1 MSDPTRFGEPVGR
14 KRALGSPDRGSPG
27 SQVDPVLA
35 RRAQLE
41 RLANLGQRVG
51 YLFLLVA
58 VVAFFIGLATSYAT
72 WGTVV
77 IASMALCTLTLAP
90 AIVLGYAVKAAA
102 REDREAG
109 R

>member
-1 MSDPTRFGEPVGR
+1 MSPSE
-14 KRALGSPDRGSPG
+14 
-27 SQVDPVLA
+27 DPVLVK
-35 RRAQLE
+35 RRQLE
-41 RLANLGQRVG
+41 RVAALGQRIG
-51 YLFLLVA
+51 YLFLGVA
-58 VVAFFIGLATSYAT
+58 VVAFFVGLATSYAT

-77 IASMALCTLTLAP
+77 IAAMALCTVTLAP

>member
-1 MSDPTRFGEPVGR
+1 VSGPNGVD
-14 KRALGSPDRGSPG
+14 
-27 SQVDPVLA
+27 DPVLQ

-41 RLANLGQRVG
+41 RLATTGQRVG

-58 VVAFFIGLATSYAT
+58 VIGFFAGLATSYAT

-77 IASMALCTLTLAP
+77 VVAMALCTLTLAP

-102 REDREAG
+102 REDRERLG
-109 R
+109 

>member
-1 MSDPTRFGEPVGR
+1 MSE
-14 KRALGSPDRGSPG
+14 A
-27 SQVDPVLA
+27 DPVLVK
-35 RRAQLE
+35 RAKLE

-58 VVAFFIGLATSYAT
+58 VIGFFVGLATSYET

-77 IASMALCTLTLAP
+77 VVAMALCTLTLAP

-109 R
+109 RIPRN

>member
-1 MSDPTRFGEPVGR
+1 VSEN
-14 KRALGSPDRGSPG
+14 
-27 SQVDPVLA
+27 DPVLVK
-35 RRAQLE
+35 RAQLE

-51 YLFLLVA
+51 YLFLLLA
-58 VVAFFIGLATSYAT
+58 IVAFFVGLATSYAT

-77 IASMALCTLTLAP
+77 VVAMALCTVTLAP

-102 REDREAG
+102 RDERKLNE

>member
-1 MSDPTRFGEPVGR
+1 MSE
-14 KRALGSPDRGSPG
+14 A
-27 SQVDPVLA
+27 DPVLVK
-35 RRAQLE
+35 RAKLE

-51 YLFLLVA
+51 YLFLLLA
-58 VVAFFIGLATSYAT
+58 IVAFFIGLATSYAT

-77 IASMALCTLTLAP
+77 VVAMALCTVTLAP

-102 REDREAG
+102 RDERKLNE

>member
-1 MSDPTRFGEPVGR
+1 MS
-14 KRALGSPDRGSPG
+14 ADRP
-27 SQVDPVLA
+27 DPVLV
-35 RRAQLE
+35 RRAKLE

-51 YLFLLVA
+51 YLFLLLA
-58 VVAFFIGLATSYAT
+58 VIAFFVGLATSYAT

-77 IASMALCTLTLAP
+77 VVAMALCTVTLAP

-102 REDREAG
+102 RDERKLNE

>member
-1 MSDPTRFGEPVGR
+1 MSAASD
-14 KRALGSPDRGSPG
+14 
-27 SQVDPVLA
+27 DPVLV
-35 RRAQLE
+35 RRRQLD
-41 RLANLGQRVG
+41 RLATTGQRVG

-58 VVAFFIGLATSYAT
+58 VIGFFAGLATTYAT

-77 IASMALCTLTLAP
+77 VVAMALCTLTLAP